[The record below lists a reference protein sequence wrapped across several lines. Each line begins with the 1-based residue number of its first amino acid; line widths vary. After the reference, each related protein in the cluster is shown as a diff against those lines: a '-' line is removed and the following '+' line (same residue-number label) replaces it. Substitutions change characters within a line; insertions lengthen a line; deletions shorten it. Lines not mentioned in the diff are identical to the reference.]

1 MGIISKDYRF
11 GDLPAGR
18 RDLITDVPGVKVG
31 HVTLVDGIVQTGVT
45 AVIPGPGS
53 TFRNKFPA
61 AVHVINGFGKSAG
74 LVQIEELGTL
84 ETPILLTNTL
94 SVSACLD
101 GLITYMLADHPEI
114 GTTTGTVNCVVGE
127 CNDSK
132 VNDIRGRHV
141 TPAHAMEALLKA
153 SEDFEEGA
161 VGAGRGMKCFGWSGG
176 IGSASRLVELG
187 GKTYTVGA
195 LLLTNFGRK
204 NQFVICGK
212 TAGEEAH
219 EMPEDHFGRDVGSCM
234 MILATDL
241 PLSSRQLKRCAH
253 RAQNG
258 LARCG
263 AQTGGG
269 SGEIVIAFSTANRVP
284 HEGTEAIH
292 TAQYLHEDLLDTA
305 FTAVADCVE
314 ESVVS
319 SVFHAETVTGRDG
332 NTLEAFFAGR

>member
-1 MGIISKDYRF
+1 MGVHNSKYKF
-11 GDLPAGR
+11 GDLPAGK

-31 HVTLVDGIVQTGVT
+31 HVTLSEGCVQTGVT
-45 AVIPGPGS
+45 AIIPGPGS
-53 TFRNKFPA
+53 TFRQKFPA

-94 SVSACLD
+94 SVPACLD

-114 GTTTGTVNCVVGE
+114 GTTTGTVNAVVGE

-141 TPAHAMEALLKA
+141 TAEHALKA
-153 SEDFEEGA
+153 LHNVSEEFAEGA

-176 IGSASRLVELG
+176 IGSASRLVELD

-212 TAGEEAH
+212 KAGEEAH
-219 EMPEDHFGRDVGSCM
+219 AAEEDYFSRDTGSCM

-241 PLSSRQLKRCAH
+241 PLSSRQ
-253 RAQNG
+253 
-258 LARCG
+258 
-263 AQTGGG
+263 
-269 SGEIVIAFSTANRVP
+269 
-284 HEGTEAIH
+284 
-292 TAQYLHEDLLDTA
+292 
-305 FTAVADCVE
+305 
-314 ESVVS
+314 
-319 SVFHAETVTGRDG
+319 
-332 NTLEAFFAGR
+332 